1 MLEGVLFPIISRFLV
16 HFCYSFV
23 TFVTFRL
30 VVWGKWPI
38 FADE

>member
-1 MLEGVLFPIISRFLV
+1 MLDDVLFPIISRFLV
-16 HFCYSFV
+16 RFCYSFV

-30 VVWGKWPI
+30 VVWGKWLI